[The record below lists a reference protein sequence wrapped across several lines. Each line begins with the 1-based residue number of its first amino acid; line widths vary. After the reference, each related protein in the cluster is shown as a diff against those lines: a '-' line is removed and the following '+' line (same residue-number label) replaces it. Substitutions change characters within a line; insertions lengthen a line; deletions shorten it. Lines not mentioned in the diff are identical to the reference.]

1 MPRAKPGGYNDNA
14 ALRRARRASDGTLGD
29 LGKLIAEVDG
39 MSPLRRAQVLGRV
52 AQRIAEVSSALAEME
67 DIRRWRE

>member
-14 ALRRARRASDGTLGD
+14 ALRRARSASDRTLAD
-29 LGKLIAEVDG
+29 LGILIAGADR